1 MPRRAV
7 HLARLEGVLSE
18 AVNAAAA
25 AQPTE
30 PLAFVGAH
38 LLGTEPPPGNAPPDG
53 AEPQLSEA
61 DVGKM
66 EAAITEALNA
76 AVGMATSED
85 VAQLVGEHLMAAAAT
100 EREERRAA
108 AAAQYTEPAA
118 VFAAVRSG
126 DVLLLKSE
134 WVMQRGGYDKEED
147 NKKGLIWVLRREAQP
162 LPCRQEIEEHHPEA
176 IMSADE
182 LERLYSQLV
191 RKERNYGFHYS
202 LLERKERDDKDIP
215 IDALPVVSVSHCWE
229 TRDEPDPE
237 GRTLRTV
244 TNKLAG
250 TWNRWGQLTGGL
262 PLYAAWGFEQ
272 VGIFFDF
279 ASLYQNKPVPRT
291 PEQDECFT
299 RALGGMSIW

>member
-61 DVGKM
+61 DIGKM

-108 AAAQYTEPAA
+108 AAQYTEPAA

-147 NKKGLIWVLRREAQP
+147 NKKGLMWVLRREAQP

-182 LERLYSQLV
+182 LERLYSQL
-191 RKERNYGFHYS
+191 
-202 LLERKERDDKDIP
+202 ERKEINGEDIP

-244 TNKLAG
+244 TNALAG
-250 TWNRWGQLTGGL
+250 KSPMLQQMGGL
-262 PLYAAWGFEQ
+262 PVYAAWGFEQ

-279 ASLYQNKPVPRT
+279 ASMYQNKPVPRT

>member
-61 DVGKM
+61 DIGKM

-85 VAQLVGEHLMAAAAT
+85 VAQLVGEHLMAAAAA

-147 NKKGLIWVLRREAQP
+147 NKKGLMWVLRREAQP

-182 LERLYSQLV
+182 LERLYSQL
-191 RKERNYGFHYS
+191 
-202 LLERKERDDKDIP
+202 ERKERRGQDIPIP

-244 TNKLAG
+244 TNALAG
-250 TWNRWGQLTGGL
+250 KSPMLQQMGGL
-262 PLYAAWGFEQ
+262 PVYAAWGFEQ

-279 ASLYQNKPVPRT
+279 ASMYQNKPVPRT

>member
-66 EAAITEALNA
+66 EAAITEAVNA

-85 VAQLVGEHLMAAAAT
+85 VAQLVGEHLMAAAAA
-100 EREERRAA
+100 EREERRA

-134 WVMQRGGYDKEED
+134 WVMQRGGYDKEEN
-147 NKKGLIWVLRREAQP
+147 NKKGLMWVLRREAQP

-182 LERLYSQLV
+182 LERLYSQL
-191 RKERNYGFHYS
+191 
-202 LLERKERDDKDIP
+202 ERKDRFGGDIP

-244 TNKLAG
+244 TNELVG
-250 TWNRWGQLTGGL
+250 TWNVLGEPTGGL

-299 RALGGMSIW
+299 RALGSMSIW

>member
-61 DVGKM
+61 DIGKM

-85 VAQLVGEHLMAAAAT
+85 VAQLVGEHLMAAAAA
-100 EREERRAA
+100 EREERRA

-147 NKKGLIWVLRREAQP
+147 NKKGLMWVLRREAQP

-182 LERLYSQLV
+182 LERLYSQL
-191 RKERNYGFHYS
+191 
-202 LLERKERDDKDIP
+202 ERKDWFGADIP
-215 IDALPVVSVSHCWE
+215 FGALPVVSVSHCWE

-244 TNKLAG
+244 TNALAG
-250 TWNRWGQLTGGL
+250 KSPMLQQMGGL
-262 PLYAAWGFEQ
+262 PVYAAWGFEQ